1 MFRTTK
7 NFCFYQTQGTFNL
20 FINLLFFLYWN
31 FISTILSFSVNS
43 VSNKSLL
50 KINTMKWFWFT
61 EHHFF
66 KFLANTICTVHT
78 VKMSALLYEKEKEAI
93 IHQQFFKHHIE
104 NFVDNEICRF
114 VLLSAST
121 CMPKTISFF
130 NSCMITDASIL
141 RTLLQT
147 LKTWFSKWNSE
158 CVLPFEGN

>member
-1 MFRTTK
+1 M
-7 NFCFYQTQGTFNL
+7 
-20 FINLLFFLYWN
+20 
-31 FISTILSFSVNS
+31 NS

-50 KINTMKWFWFT
+50 KINTTKWFWFT

-66 KFLANTICTVHT
+66 KFLANKICTVHT
-78 VKMSALLYEKEKEAI
+78 VKMSALLYEKGKEAI
-93 IHQQFFKHHIE
+93 THQQFFKHHIE

-147 LKTWFSKWNSE
+147 LKTWFSKWNSK
-158 CVLPFEGN
+158 CVLPFEGNWNIHKHKIWICHPTELFGQWTKKLLILLQNCL